1 MQTETKKRGRKPI
14 PDNQKKKPVLI
25 YLSDDQINLLGGP
38 SAAKNILTDYSLF
51 KIKQN
56 AKKEIISNS

>member
-1 MQTETKKRGRKPI
+1 MTEIKKRGRKPI

-25 YLSDDQINLLGGP
+25 YLSDDQISLLGGP
-38 SAAKNILTDYSLF
+38 MAAKNILQDYSLF

-56 AKKEIISNS
+56 AKKETISNP

>member
-1 MQTETKKRGRKPI
+1 MQTETRGRKKLPESK
-14 PDNQKKKPVLI
+14 KKKPITLF
-25 YLSDDQINLLGGP
+25 LSNEEIELLGG
-38 SAAKNILTDYSLF
+38 SLATKNILQDYSLF

>member
-1 MQTETKKRGRKPI
+1 MEQKNKRGRKPI
-14 PDNQKKKPVLI
+14 PDNQKKKPLLI
-25 YLSDDQINLLGGP
+25 YLSDDQITLLGGP

>member
-1 MQTETKKRGRKPI
+1 MTQLQKRGRKPI

-25 YLSDDQINLLGGP
+25 YLSNDQINLLGGP
-38 SAAKNILTDYSLF
+38 LAAKNILQDYSLF

-56 AKKEIISNS
+56 EKKQTISNS

>member
-1 MQTETKKRGRKPI
+1 MEQKNKRGRKLI
-14 PDNQKKKPVLI
+14 PDNQKKKPLLI
-25 YLSDDQINLLGGP
+25 YLSDDQITLLGGP

-56 AKKEIISNS
+56 AKKETISNP

>member
-1 MQTETKKRGRKPI
+1 MEQKNKRGRKPI
-14 PDNQKKKPVLI
+14 PDNQKKKPLLI
-25 YLSDDQINLLGGP
+25 YLSDDQISLLGGP

-56 AKKEIISNS
+56 AKKETIPNP